1 MVHMNAP
8 ATQIIQAL
16 GGSTA
21 VARLFKIAVPSVTK
35 WKKQGIPRPR
45 MMFLELAQPQ
55 ALQGVDTQAATSKV
69 EQQPAEEVAHA

>member
-1 MVHMNAP
+1 MNAP

-16 GGSTA
+16 GGPTA

-45 MMFLELAQPQ
+45 MMFLELARPQ
-55 ALQGVDTQAATSKV
+55 DLQGIDTQAATSTR
-69 EQQPAEEVAHA
+69 EQASTEVLAHG